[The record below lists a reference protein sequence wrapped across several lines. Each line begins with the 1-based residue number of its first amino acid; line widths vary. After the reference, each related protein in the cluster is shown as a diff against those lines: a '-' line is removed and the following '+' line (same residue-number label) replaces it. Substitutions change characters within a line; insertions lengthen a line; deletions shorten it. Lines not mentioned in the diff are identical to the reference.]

1 MRDRRRRRVDGAGR
15 RGGGD
20 KLESHGGQS
29 LLACGW
35 CSEAEGQSQAWT
47 LPHLHCAMAAG
58 AEPSLQILGREDVP
72 PIDLAPAPEDDAHM
86 LLLKRAAGFGDVRCV
101 APVLHPTLARFVVN
115 ASDGEKMYERLDEA
129 LRLLDVCN
137 VEHWLCAGTLLG
149 QCRHGG
155 IIPWDDDARPPAP
168 RSRRRAAERRAQVD
182 LAVGPL
188 DAPRLGEAL
197 AAHLPDAG
205 WAFERTFYGYKMWK
219 GDRCAWSMRRR
230 FIWNA

>member
-1 MRDRRRRRVDGAGR
+1 
-15 RGGGD
+15 
-20 KLESHGGQS
+20 
-29 LLACGW
+29 
-35 CSEAEGQSQAWT
+35 
-47 LPHLHCAMAAG
+47 MAAG
-58 AEPSLQILGREDVP
+58 AEPSLQILGREDVA

-86 LLLKRAAGFGDVRCV
+86 LLLKRAAGFGEVRCV

-168 RSRRRAAERRAQVD
+168 RSRRRAAEHRAQVD